1 MKALLLTLL
10 FSSLQLLAQDTKPRL
25 FIGIYE
31 SAKRGICS
39 DYAYVQEEIA
49 DYAEFAI
56 KRKQFY
62 EVYKTNARTH
72 FVDNNEAI
80 MIYQYE
86 KKMSGWN
93 CNSNVVTFKTGKTLE
108 DCQRMLSDDLLKNAS
123 EFATKPKILFTWLGK
138 PGKSEYL
145 ADYGGLTGKYIAAD
159 FATKSIVVAQLSNKT
174 KDQLAYVQL
183 TTDDGKKHFELLD
196 PGSTLTKKF
205 DTETLEVSVVYKK
218 NDKPKEPFNLIDFVK
233 GHIRDRVTKKG
244 KVITGT
250 VFGPRG

>member
-1 MKALLLTLL
+1 MKALLLILL

-31 SAKRGICS
+31 SGKDGFCS
-39 DYAYVQEEIA
+39 SYDFTKDQIEQ
-49 DYAEFAI
+49 YAEYGI
-56 KRKQFY
+56 KRKQFL
-62 EVYKTNARTH
+62 ETHTKNAQTTL
-72 FVDNNEAI
+72 VENDEAVI
-80 MIYQYE
+80 IYRYE
-86 KKMSGWN
+86 KKYADWKCKSKI
-93 CNSNVVTFKTGKTLE
+93 VTYKKGKSIE
-108 DCQRMLSDDLLKNAS
+108 ECQRQLSDQQEKNPS
-123 EFATKPKILFTWLGK
+123 DFATKPEILFTWQGK
-138 PGKSEYL
+138 VNQSEYA
-145 ADYGGLTGKYIAAD
+145 ADYGGLKGKFIAAD
-159 FATKSIVVAQLSNKT
+159 LATKSIILAQLTNAT
-174 KDQLAYVQL
+174 KDQIAYVQL
-183 TTDDGKKHFELLD
+183 ITDGGKKHFELLD